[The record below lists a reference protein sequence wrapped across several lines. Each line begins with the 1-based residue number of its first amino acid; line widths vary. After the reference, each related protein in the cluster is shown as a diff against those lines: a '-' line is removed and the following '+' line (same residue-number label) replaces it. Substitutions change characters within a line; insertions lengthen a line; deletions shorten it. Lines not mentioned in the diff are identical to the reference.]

1 LFDKEALT
9 GFGASG
15 SIKSFDFSSSFNEE
29 FELLLLLPDESSSSS
44 SK

>member
-29 FELLLLLPDESSSSS
+29 FELLLPDESSSSS
-44 SK
+44 SSSK

>member
-44 SK
+44 K